1 MAVSITRFA
10 AGQKAVWIDYY
21 AYAAKLLA
29 GGQVPWLDAAAF
41 MAFHSKAQ
49 GLLKSGVV
57 ALPVEPVVRAFVA
70 ADASITEA
78 MRGKSRTTFPLRKL
92 LEEPA
97 LRDALSAL
105 LAPLRAA
112 NAARPLAL
120 LLPSPR
126 AFLALAYELAF
137 GEVAEIGEDDVGSAA
152 VYVADLLRDF
162 AGSGIDAVV
171 LVESGA
177 GQDADLAELEP
188 IANKALD
195 YRWQLGL
202 LDIGRAAPL
211 PADSRIDFLISA
223 GLPAAASG
231 GQWLTY
237 GAGAAPSVTP
247 LGEGQFRYVVVD
259 PGAQPEALLGWLA
272 ALA

>member
-1 MAVSITRFA
+1 MAVSISQFA
-10 AGQKAVWIDYY
+10 AGDKAVWIDYY
-21 AYAAKLLA
+21 TYAAKLLA

-49 GLLKSGVV
+49 GLLKSGVI
-57 ALPVEPVVRAFVA
+57 ALPMEPMVRAVVA
-70 ADASITEA
+70 ADEA
-78 MRGKSRTTFPLRKL
+78 IVANMRGKSRTTFPLRKL

-97 LRDALSAL
+97 LRSALTGL

-112 NAARPLAL
+112 HASRPLAL

-137 GEVAEIGEDDVGSAA
+137 SEKAEISDDDVSSAA
-152 VYVADLLRDF
+152 VYLADLLREF
-162 AGSGIDAVV
+162 AASGIDAVV

-177 GQDADLAELEP
+177 GHDADLAEVEP

-202 LDIGRAAPL
+202 LDATRSAPL
-211 PADSRIDFLISA
+211 PATSRVDFLISA
-223 GLPAAASG
+223 SLPDAAPG
-231 GQWLTY
+231 GQMLVY
-237 GAGAAPSVTP
+237 GEGAAPAVRP
-247 LGEGQFRYVVVD
+247 RGQGQFRYVVVD
-259 PGAQPEALLGWLA
+259 PGAQPEALLAWLA
-272 ALA
+272 TLT